1 MGCMNLKNG
10 IDLNNKKTD
19 AVLRNVLHDD
29 IRHLTTKEQHNGVKK
44 TYCPNCIVALIYVH
58 SV

>member
-1 MGCMNLKNG
+1 MTLKNG
-10 IDLNNKKTD
+10 IDLNKKKTD

-29 IRHLTTKEQHNGVKK
+29 IRHLTTKEQHNGVNK
-44 TYCPNCIVALIYVH
+44 TYCPNYIVALLYVH